1 MLRNGHDD
9 DHAAPSLA
17 LPRDLTVSAAAAYPV
32 AAGTPAW
39 STWVADR
46 LRRTNWI
53 AAGVAG
59 GLQLGF
65 VGVLIMMGVVPTME
79 PNRAKPLVTVL
90 ASVERSEA
98 APTPVAVRPQQQDK
112 PVVQPKVDV
121 VVPPPRVALSTSPP
135 VAAAV
140 QRTPDPPAPAPAAP
154 AAPAAQP
161 ASSAGTG
168 PVKADLTSNLL
179 SAPNPVFPMSS
190 RRKRESGTVLLRV
203 IVGED
208 GRVDQISVQ
217 RSSGFPALDEAA
229 LVAVRR
235 WRWSRT
241 MRDGRSIVV
250 TGSVAVNMVLR
261 DA

>member
-1 MLRNGHDD
+1 MATGF
-9 DHAAPSLA
+9 S
-17 LPRDLTVSAAAAYPV
+17 V
-32 AAGTPAW
+32 W
-39 STWVADR
+39 STWITDR
-46 LRRTNWI
+46 YRRTNWI
-53 AAGVAG
+53 AAIVAG
-59 GLQLGF
+59 GFQLGF
-65 VGVLIMMGVVPTME
+65 LAVLIMMGVVPAME
-79 PNRAKPLVTVL
+79 PKRDKPLVTVL

-98 APTPVAVRPQQQDK
+98 VPTPAAVQPEQRDK
-112 PVVQPKVDV
+112 PVVQPKADV
-121 VVPPPRVALSTSPP
+121 VVPPTKVVLSTNSP

-161 ASSAGTG
+161 AASAGTG

-190 RRKRESGTVLLRV
+190 RRKRESGTVVLRV

-229 LVAVRR
+229 LSAVRR

-241 MRDGRSIVV
+241 IRDGRAVVV

-261 DA
+261 DS

>member
-1 MLRNGHDD
+1 MATGLSDW
-9 DHAAPSLA
+9 
-17 LPRDLTVSAAAAYPV
+17 SA
-32 AAGTPAW
+32 
-39 STWVADR
+39 WVADR
-46 LRRTNWI
+46 FRRTNW
-53 AAGVAG
+53 AAAAIAG

-65 VGVLIMMGVVPTME
+65 LAVLIMMGVVPAMA
-79 PNRAKPLVTVL
+79 PKRDKPLVTVL

-98 APTPVAVRPQQQDK
+98 APKPAAVPTQQPDK
-112 PVVQPKVDV
+112 PVVQLKTDV
-121 VVPPPRVALSTSPP
+121 VAPPPKVALSTNTP
-135 VAAAV
+135 VASAV

-161 ASSAGTG
+161 APSSGTG

-179 SAPNPVFPMSS
+179 SAPNPVFPLSS
-190 RRKRESGTVLLRV
+190 RRKRESGTVVLRV

-217 RSSGFPALDEAA
+217 RSSGFAALDEAA
-229 LVAVRR
+229 LSAVRR

-241 MRDGRSIVV
+241 MRDGRSVVV

-261 DA
+261 DS